1 MNGGLRN
8 QCKQHTRTDLKNR
21 DSLRHRNVSDGT
33 IRRSTCRPNTTMLIN
48 FDFPLAEEIIRN
60 VDAALAEDIGP
71 GDLTASLVPGDRQ
84 VKATVISRETGVL
97 CGTAWFDECVTRLDP
112 QARVN
117 WHAEDG
123 DRIAANQLLCTIEA
137 NGRALLSAERS
148 ALNFLQL
155 LSAVASK
162 ARIYADEIASTK
174 AQVVDTR
181 KTLPGLRIAQKF
193 AVRCGGGGNHRL
205 ALWDAILIKENHI
218 HAAGGI
224 AQAMAAA
231 RIVAAQAGQR
241 CKFIQIEVESL
252 EELQTALVAGASM
265 ILLDN
270 FTLAMMREAAAINAG
285 RAVLEAS
292 GNVSLETIRGI
303 AETGVDRISVGALTK
318 DVKALDLS
326 MRFIG

>member
-1 MNGGLRN
+1 M
-8 QCKQHTRTDLKNR
+8 
-21 DSLRHRNVSDGT
+21 S
-33 IRRSTCRPNTTMLIN
+33 IE
-48 FDFPLAEEIIRN
+48 FEYPLAAEIARN

-71 GDLTASLVPGDRQ
+71 GDLTASLVPAGRSAR
-84 VKATVISRETGVL
+84 ATVISREAGVL
-97 CGTAWFDECVTRLDP
+97 CGCAWFDRCVKELDP
-112 QARVN
+112 A
-117 WHAEDG
+117 AEIVWDAADG
-123 DRIAANQLLCTIEA
+123 DRIAPNQRLCEIRGDA
-137 NGRALLSAERS
+137 RALLSAERS

-162 ARIYADEIASTK
+162 ARVYADAIAGTK

-181 KTLPGLRIAQKF
+181 KTLPGLRIAQKY

-224 AQAMAAA
+224 PQAMAAA
-231 RIVAAQAGQR
+231 RLAADLAGDR
-241 CKFIQIEVESL
+241 CKFIQVEVESL
-252 EELQTALVAGASM
+252 DELRTALAAGATM

-270 FTLAMMREAAAINAG
+270 FTLDMMREATAINTG
-285 RAVLEAS
+285 RAILEAS

-326 MRFIG
+326 MRFTD

>member
-1 MNGGLRN
+1 M
-8 QCKQHTRTDLKNR
+8 
-21 DSLRHRNVSDGT
+21 S
-33 IRRSTCRPNTTMLIN
+33 IE
-48 FDFPLAEEIIRN
+48 FDTPLAPEITRN
-60 VDAALAEDIGP
+60 VDAALTEDIGS
-71 GDLTASLVPGDRQ
+71 GDLTASLVPGERR
-84 VKATVISRETGVL
+84 VKATVISREPGVL
-97 CGTAWFDECVTRLDP
+97 CGTAWFDACVCRLDP
-112 QARVN
+112 QATVRWLAV
-117 WHAEDG
+117 DG
-123 DRIAANQLLCTIEA
+123 ERIAPDQILCTIEA

-155 LSAVASK
+155 LSAVSSK
-162 ARIYADEIASTK
+162 ARIYADAIAGTK

-224 AQAMAAA
+224 AQALAAA
-231 RIVAAQAGQR
+231 RSVAEQAAER
-241 CKFIQIEVESL
+241 CKFIQIEVESI
-252 EELQTALVAGASM
+252 EELQTALAAGATM

-270 FTLAMMREAAAINAG
+270 FPLDLLRQAASINAG
-285 RAVLEAS
+285 RAILEAS
-292 GNVSLETIRGI
+292 GNVTLETIRAI

-326 MRFIG
+326 MRFVG

>member
-1 MNGGLRN
+1 MTIEFDYPLNEEIN
-8 QCKQHTRTDLKNR
+8 
-21 DSLRHRNVSDGT
+21 RNVS
-33 IRRSTCRPNTTMLIN
+33 
-48 FDFPLAEEIIRN
+48 
-60 VDAALAEDIGP
+60 AALAEDVGA
-71 GDLTASLVPGDRQ
+71 GDLTASLVPGERR
-84 VKATVISRETGVL
+84 VKATVISREAGVL
-97 CGTAWFDECVTRLDP
+97 CGTAWFDECVRRCDP
-112 QARVN
+112 TAKVTWQGA
-117 WHAEDG
+117 DG
-123 DRIAANQLLCTIEA
+123 DRIAANQLLCEIEG
-137 NGRALLSAERS
+137 NGRALLTAERS

-162 ARIYADEIASTK
+162 VRIYADAIAGTR

-181 KTLPGLRIAQKF
+181 KTLPGLRIAQKY
-193 AVRCGGGGNHRL
+193 AVRAGGGGNHRL

-231 RIVAAQAGQR
+231 KQVAEQAKDR

-252 EELQTALVAGASM
+252 DELNQALNAGATM

-270 FTLAMMREAAAINAG
+270 FSLDMMRDASRINAG
-285 RAVLEAS
+285 RAILEAS
-292 GNVSLETIRGI
+292 GNVTLETIRGI

-326 MRFIG
+326 MRFVA